1 MDNSNNKRQRFVTAF
16 SVASTLL
23 DASHEPSES
32 SQQLQEVGT
41 IAIPVLEQ
49 RTLSSKKEK
58 NPKIQ
63 FMWLSRDRESVQ
75 SWAAGTGIVFLITT
89 LCKSYEYTSNHTFS
103 PYGSWGG
110 TRNEFWYP
118 ELRV

>member
-23 DASHEPSES
+23 DASHEPPES

-49 RTLSSKKEK
+49 RTLRSKKEK
-58 NPKIQ
+58 NQKSN
-63 FMWLSRDRESVQ
+63 SRGYQETER
-75 SWAAGTGIVFLITT
+75 VFKVGL
-89 LCKSYEYTSNHTFS
+89 LA
-103 PYGSWGG
+103 
-110 TRNEFWYP
+110 P
-118 ELRV
+118 ELCS